1 MKIQPQNAIAH
12 VAGLLLA
19 AVLFAAGDAP
29 AHADEGDAKR
39 IVRLAVV
46 KTPAQTGLLDALLP
60 AFEAQSGYRVQV
72 YSGSDVYDRARR
84 GEADLVISHL
94 GKGAVEDFVT
104 SGAGLWPRPVF
115 ASQMVIIGPASDPAG
130 IRSTQDPIEAMRR
143 IAAAK
148 AGFVVGESVGRRYLA
163 ALLLAGA
170 GEPERGDW
178 FEQKDFSGNELIRYA
193 EERGAYA
200 LVKGPAFAQFS
211 ARHESGMQIMLDESP
226 LFYRVMAIVPVNPAR
241 VAGVNTAGVAA
252 LVEYL
257 LSAETQAAIANFRHP
272 ATGVPMWSPGA
283 RHNHSKGLPRPRE

>member
-1 MKIQPQNAIAH
+1 
-12 VAGLLLA
+12 
-19 AVLFAAGDAP
+19 
-29 AHADEGDAKR
+29 
-39 IVRLAVV
+39 
-46 KTPAQTGLLDALLP
+46 LDHLLP
-60 AFEAQSGYRVQV
+60 QFEAKSGYRVEV

-170 GEPERGDW
+170 GAPDRGDW

-211 ARHESGMQIMLDESP
+211 VRHESGMRILLDESP
-226 LFYRVMAIVPVNPAR
+226 LLYRVMAIVPVNPAR
-241 VAGVNTAGVAA
+241 VDGINTAGVAA

-272 ATGVPMWSPGA
+272 ATGVPMWSPAA
-283 RHNHSKGLPRPRE
+283 RHNHSKGLPRPRG

>member
-1 MKIQPQNAIAH
+1 MKSPSPNAVARF
-12 VAGLLLA
+12 AGLLVLA
-19 AVLFAAGDAP
+19 LLFTAGHAP
-29 AHADEGDAKR
+29 AHADEAVENK

-46 KTPAQTGLLDALLP
+46 KTPSQTGLLDALLP
-60 AFEAQSGYRVQV
+60 AFEARSGYQVEV

-104 SGAGLWPRPVF
+104 SGAGLWPKPVF

-163 ALLLAGA
+163 ALLVAGA
-170 GEPERGDW
+170 GEPDRGDW

-241 VAGVNTAGVAA
+241 VEGVNTAGVAA

-257 LSAETQAAIANFRHP
+257 LSAETQAVIANFRHP
-272 ATGVPMWSPGA
+272 ATGVPIWSPGA
-283 RHNHSKGLPRPRE
+283 RHNHSKGLPRPRG